1 MASVTEGSSAS
12 EASAA
17 YRVSLLVILTLA
29 STLYGTTV
37 LVVGVILPQMQ
48 GAMSATQEE
57 ISWVVTLNILATA
70 MATPMTGWLVARFGR
85 RQVVLWGLGGF
96 TLSTFL
102 CGAATSL
109 EELILWRVMQGA
121 FGAPMT
127 PLAQAIILDT
137 FPRRQHG
144 TVTSIFGM
152 GVVIGPVIGPVL
164 GGYLAEVYDWRW
176 AFFMLFPV
184 GVISWIGLAAILPDR
199 GRLATARLDWV
210 GFLSLMVA
218 VAAFQLMMDR
228 GQRLDWFDS
237 TFIIA
242 LAAAAAL
249 GLYVFVVHGLL
260 SDRPFLN
267 LRLLLN
273 RNYSL
278 GLIIVTVYG
287 MLNFT
292 PMVLLPPML
301 QNLMGYPVD
310 IIGELIAWRG
320 AGALCGF
327 FLAIYVAKFD
337 PRFGMVVGFLIQA
350 WSGWIMM
357 GFDMNTTRELVS
369 ITSWMQGLSVG
380 VLWVPLVI
388 ATFATLD
395 PRHLAETSAVF
406 HLMRNLGSSLFI
418 SLCVTVIARSGAS
431 NYARMTEFASP
442 YHEPATADFAAG
454 AWSLDT
460 VTGLAGLSAEITR
473 QATLIGYLNAFA
485 LFTLATLAVI
495 PLILMVEAKPRREP
509 GPGGEE
515 EVKGEAA

>member
-1 MASVTEGSSAS
+1 MTE
-12 EASAA
+12 EAPVPETTAA
-17 YRVSLLVILTLA
+17 YRVSLLLILTLA

-85 RQVVLWGLGGF
+85 RQLVLWALGGF

-102 CGAATSL
+102 CGTATSL
-109 EELILWRVMQGA
+109 EELILWRVLQGG

-184 GVISWIGLAAILPDR
+184 GVISWVGLAAILPDR
-199 GRLATARLDWV
+199 GRLSSARLDWI

-218 VAAFQLMMDR
+218 VASFQLMMDR

-237 TFIIA
+237 TFIVT
-242 LAAAAAL
+242 LGAAAAL
-249 GLYVFVVHGLL
+249 GLYVFVVHGVM
-260 SDRPFLN
+260 SERPFLN

-273 RNYSL
+273 RNYAL
-278 GLIIVTVYG
+278 GLMIVTVYG

-327 FLAIYVAKFD
+327 FLAIYIGKLD
-337 PRFGMVVGFLIQA
+337 PRIGMTAGFLIQA

-357 GFDMNTTRELVS
+357 GFDMNTTWALVS
-369 ITSWMQGLSVG
+369 LTSWMQGISVG
-380 VLWVPLVI
+380 VLWVPLVV

-418 SLCVTVIARSGAS
+418 SLCVTVIARSGTA

-442 YHEPATADFAAG
+442 YHEPATRDFAAG

-460 VTGLAGLSAEITR
+460 VTGLAGFSREIAR
-473 QATLIGYLNAFA
+473 QASLIGYLNSFA
-485 LFTLATLAVI
+485 LFTFACLAVI
-495 PLILMVEAKPRREP
+495 PFIMMVEARPRREP
-509 GPGGEE
+509 EAA
-515 EVKGEAA
+515 KGEQTEGSEA